1 MAQTSPNLVD
11 TSSIY
16 LKTALF
22 SGTNAF
28 PAAYLDALSATS
40 EKRILIQSMRLCNK
54 SASPIDM
61 EIRVYVTS
69 YSSTFPNPPGGGSG
83 GGGFTIKLIDDVTVP
98 ALSTMVLQ
106 SNDLNQLIA
115 RNDTTETGVYANYG
129 LDGLTTSL
137 TQNYEVAIYTFS
149 SDIDVVI
156 SYAELDD

>member
-61 EIRVYVTS
+61 EIRVYVTT
-69 YSSTFPNPPGGGSG
+69 YSNTFPNPPGGGSG
-83 GGGFTIKLIDDVTVP
+83 GGGWTIKLIDGVTVP

-106 SNDLNQLIA
+106 SNDLDIPEHINRPNNLKEFEDQTPME
-115 RNDTTETGVYANYG
+115 DCMFSGG
-129 LDGLTTSL
+129 L
-137 TQNYEVAIYTFS
+137 
-149 SDIDVVI
+149 
-156 SYAELDD
+156 ELDAGGDHLYTRFMRIGYKK